1 MKEEG
6 TNFLPFPSLPT
17 HNIQEQNV
25 ILKRNASLGCLLSLE
40 ESHEKFH
47 SSIQNWSLANE
58 GFVRSLVSFPDTIHH
73 QQQAPV
79 WRHRGQDSLDSAS
92 HVSNESL
99 ISSLIGGDS
108 MLDEPD
114 YMEQTSLMVIHHT
127 KAGSNSIQHGHEV
140 LTLQ

>member
-73 QQQAPV
+73 QQPPV

-127 KAGSNSIQHGHEV
+127 TAGSNNSIQHGHEV

>member
-58 GFVRSLVSFPDTIHH
+58 GFVRSLVSFPDTIH
-73 QQQAPV
+73 QQPPS
-79 WRHRGQDSLDSAS
+79 RGQDSLDSAS

-114 YMEQTSLMVIHHT
+114 YMEQPSLMVIHRT
-127 KAGSNSIQHGHEV
+127 TAGSNNSIQHGHEV
-140 LTLQ
+140 LTMQ

>member
-1 MKEEG
+1 M
-6 TNFLPFPSLPT
+6 
-17 HNIQEQNV
+17 
-25 ILKRNASLGCLLSLE
+25 
-40 ESHEKFH
+40 
-47 SSIQNWSLANE
+47 
-58 GFVRSLVSFPDTIHH
+58 RSLVSFPDTIHH
-73 QQQAPV
+73 QQQAPE

-127 KAGSNSIQHGHEV
+127 TAGSNSIQHGHEV
-140 LTLQ
+140 LTLK